1 MTKLNRIFAIAAALA
16 TTAGTGL
23 RAEAPG
29 DAPPSVRV
37 HYADLDLSQE
47 TGRAILEQRIRR
59 AADHV
64 CNQRGSIDL
73 VSQLTAG
80 QCRRLTVR
88 STDKAVRVAVMK
100 SAHRLA
106 SR

>member
-1 MTKLNRIFAIAAALA
+1 MTKPNTIFAIAAGLA
-16 TTAGTGL
+16 TMAGTGL
-23 RAEAPG
+23 RAEALG

-47 TGRAILEQRIRR
+47 AGRAILEQRIRR

-64 CNQRGSIDL
+64 CSQRGSVDL

-80 QCRRLTVR
+80 QCRRQTVR
-88 STDKAVRVAVMK
+88 STAKAVRVAVLK